1 MNPAEEHTVRLAEKI
16 LEAET
21 RLAGLHQA
29 IEEIGHPANVEL
41 KRRYDALRVEE
52 AALKRN
58 FTEAGDRAGSN
69 TLRLE
74 KIDALLKHIEREEAS
89 VAHDATF
96 LQQANPSSMTVAVE
110 GSVKAMEFVRDGVKK
125 VMGGHHP
132 LGESAFVNHT
142 HENLVNE
149 YGLEDEPSQPKP

>member
-1 MNPAEEHTVRLAEKI
+1 MNPVEEHTVRLAEKI

-21 RLAGLHQA
+21 RLANLRQD
-29 IEEIGHPANVEL
+29 IEEIGHPANIEL
-41 KRRYDALRVEE
+41 KRRYDALKIEE

-58 FTEAGDRAGSN
+58 FTEAGDRAESG
-69 TLRLE
+69 LQRME
-74 KIDALLKHIEREEAS
+74 KIDALLQHIQREEGS
-89 VAHDATF
+89 VAHEAEF
-96 LQQANPSSMTVAVE
+96 LRLANPSSMTVAVE

-142 HENLVNE
+142 HENLVTE
-149 YGLEDEPSQPKP
+149 YGLEDEPSRPER